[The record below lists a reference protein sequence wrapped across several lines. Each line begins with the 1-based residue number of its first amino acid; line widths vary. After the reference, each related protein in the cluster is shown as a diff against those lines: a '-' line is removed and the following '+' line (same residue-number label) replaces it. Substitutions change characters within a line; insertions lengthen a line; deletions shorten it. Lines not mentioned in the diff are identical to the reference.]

1 MPLKV
6 FESYCFMKSTYTHVK
21 TSTNH
26 SRVAHPGVHGGALG
40 FQISENEE
48 NAVYHNYYQ
57 WVGLLLVIQACICYL
72 PWAWWKQTERG
83 KVASLLVKVSKD
95 PLTETPLV
103 DQVAGL
109 GNFLSNNSRWF
120 DSCAVNLLLTQSL
133 CLILTICQLYFMD
146 LVLGNQFLHLGTHIL
161 SWEQLSVAMNRVFP
175 LVVMCSMNYIGPSG
189 EPVQEHGMC
198 TLPINILNE
207 KIYLLIWIW
216 YLIMIIISVFSL
228 LHELVLLLAPYLRQL
243 TLQRNSQNI
252 PAVQIR
258 RMIRRCSYGDFIL
271 LQILAKNLDSTQF
284 NALISH
290 LCDAEINYQL
300 TLPAH
305 QLESYSADK
314 SFRNNNNRVINKE
327 V

>member
-1 MPLKV
+1 
-6 FESYCFMKSTYTHVK
+6 
-21 TSTNH
+21 
-26 SRVAHPGVHGGALG
+26 
-40 FQISENEE
+40 
-48 NAVYHNYYQ
+48 
-57 WVGLLLVIQACICYL
+57 
-72 PWAWWKQTERG
+72 
-83 KVASLLVKVSKD
+83 
-95 PLTETPLV
+95 
-103 DQVAGL
+103 
-109 GNFLSNNSRWF
+109 
-120 DSCAVNLLLTQSL
+120 
-133 CLILTICQLYFMD
+133 
-146 LVLGNQFLHLGTHIL
+146 
-161 SWEQLSVAMNRVFP
+161 
-175 LVVMCSMNYIGPSG
+175 MCSMNYIGPSG

-243 TLQRNSQNI
+243 TLQRNSKNI

-305 QLESYSADK
+305 QVTPLLDVYLE
-314 SFRNNNNRVINKE
+314 RLL
-327 V
+327 